1 MKANFTKG
9 EWFIERYH
17 TMLDVSVVGHG
28 AICTVDTDHVLQECM
43 IDPTP
48 EQEANA
54 HLIAAAPD
62 MYKMVSKVL
71 EMQKQWYGY
80 GVDTHMKL
88 ADMAK
93 EMELLLAKARGVDN
107 T

>member
-1 MKANFTKG
+1 MKTKFTEG

-17 TMLDVSVVGHG
+17 TMLEISVKGG
-28 AICTVDTDHVLQECM
+28 GCICTVDTDHVMNECM

-62 MYKMVSKVL
+62 MYKMIETLIGNYQVAASVADH
-71 EMQKQWYGY
+71 EGYETCYMQ
-80 GVDTHMKL
+80 DEIL
-88 ADMAK
+88 AK
-93 EMELLLAKARGVDN
+93 LLLTKARGE
-107 T
+107 